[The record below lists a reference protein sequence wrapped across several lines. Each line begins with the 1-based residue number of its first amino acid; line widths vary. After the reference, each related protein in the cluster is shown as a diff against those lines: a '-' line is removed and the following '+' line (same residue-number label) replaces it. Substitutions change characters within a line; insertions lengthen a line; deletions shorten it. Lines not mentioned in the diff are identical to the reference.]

1 MDVRVR
7 GRSSSEFSDV
17 SINSIDPII
26 KKKNKERKNI
36 INFTCMMTLFNFIIL
51 MSFSITLIYLYI
63 NYANSITNT
72 ILLLNRINDDY
83 DKIIGNINDITDR
96 ANSLLNTFNETIQ
109 IIEFK
114 NITFMVQRI
123 YKKIDNNL
131 SIGIT

>member
-51 MSFSITLIYLYI
+51 MLFSIILIYLYV

-83 DKIIGNINDITDR
+83 DKIIGNINDITNR

-123 YKKIDNNL
+123 YKKIDKN
-131 SIGIT
+131 